1 MLNLK
6 RTITTSAIAA
16 AVLLTTHV
24 TEAQLIFA
32 IGRDTS
38 SASNPLSLFSFDAN
52 SPSTTSALTP
62 ITGIAT
68 GMSLVAIDF
77 RPATGELYGL
87 SYDGSNQGQLYII
100 SFSGVATP
108 VGSPITIGSAQGPT
122 AQTFGFGFNPTVDRI
137 RVVTGNQ
144 SNFRINPNDGTIV
157 AFDTPVEYVAGDPN
171 EGTTPQISGADYL
184 PDGTLYDIDQVNN
197 TLVLQGSPNPNDG
210 TLRTVGTGGLGFTT
224 AGGNTMGFDIT
235 QDGSTAYL
243 QTDTDADADVQ
254 DDLFTV
260 DLANG
265 TATLV
270 GAIGSN
276 PSLNTFDVA
285 VAIPEPSTYAL
296 IAVGLI
302 TGAVMRRRRKAA
314 QS

>member
-6 RTITTSAIAA
+6 RTITTSAIAV
-16 AVLLTTHV
+16 AVLLATHV
-24 TEAQLIFA
+24 TQAQLIFG

-77 RPATGELYGL
+77 RPATGQLYGL
-87 SYDGSNQGQLYII
+87 SYDGTNQGQLYII

-157 AFDTPVEYVAGDPN
+157 AFDLPVEYVAGDPN

-243 QTDTDADADVQ
+243 QTDTNADADVQ
-254 DDLFTV
+254 DDLYTV
-260 DLANG
+260 DLATG

-270 GAIGSN
+270 GAIGSSTN
-276 PSLNTFDVA
+276 LNTFDIA
-285 VAIPEPSTYAL
+285 VVPEPSTYAL
-296 IAVGLI
+296 LA
-302 TGAVMRRRRKAA
+302 TGAIAGVVMLRRRRKAA
-314 QS
+314 RS